1 MLSDLVSI
9 LDGATFVV
17 SDRLG
22 DLDASL
28 ADSHG
33 LFHSDTR
40 YLSRFRLTVNE
51 VSPKVLSVDDSAHYA
66 AQFFL
71 VQPTGSVIDDSQLAV
86 IRRRSIDLGFREE
99 ITVLSHS
106 RQAMDVDLQIDVAA
120 DFADLF
126 EVKEH
131 LDKVGTC
138 YEDIRDGGLLL
149 GYRRDGFRRE
159 TLITTSDQS
168 CTLTP
173 KSLRFAINLPP
184 RGEWSVTVD
193 VAVASDMLGDT
204 RTRRRAD
211 SGFETVK
218 ARGAAALDAWRA
230 HLPTVTSDWVPL
242 VETYRQGVADL
253 AALRLPVNAP
263 LGPFVPAAGLPWF
276 MCLFGRDS
284 IITSYEALP
293 FAPELAEATLRTLAL
308 MQARTI
314 DDFRDAYRARSCTS
328 LAGS

>member
-1 MLSDLVSI
+1 
-9 LDGATFVV
+9 VV

-28 ADSHG
+28 TDSHG

-51 VSPKVLSVDDSAHYA
+51 VSPTVLSVDDSAHYA

-86 IRRRSIDLGFREE
+86 LRRRSIDLGFREE

-106 RQAMDVDLQIDVAA
+106 RQPMDVDLQIEVAA
-120 DFADLF
+120 DCADLF

-131 LDKVGTC
+131 LDKLGTC

-149 GYRRDGFRRE
+149 GYRRGGFCRE

-204 RTRRRAD
+204 RTSRRYGGAR
-211 SGFETVK
+211 ETR
-218 ARGAAALDAWRA
+218 RGRPRESM
-230 HLPTVTSDWVPL
+230 HVP
-242 VETYRQGVADL
+242 
-253 AALRLPVNAP
+253 
-263 LGPFVPAAGLPWF
+263 
-276 MCLFGRDS
+276 
-284 IITSYEALP
+284 
-293 FAPELAEATLRTLAL
+293 
-308 MQARTI
+308 
-314 DDFRDAYRARSCTS
+314 
-328 LAGS
+328 

>member
-1 MLSDLVSI
+1 LHVRP
-9 LDGATFVV
+9 GQPR
-17 SDRLG
+17 RL
-22 DLDASL
+22 
-28 ADSHG
+28 
-33 LFHSDTR
+33 
-40 YLSRFRLTVNE
+40 
-51 VSPKVLSVDDSAHYA
+51 
-66 AQFFL
+66 
-71 VQPTGSVIDDSQLAV
+71 
-86 IRRRSIDLGFREE
+86 RRSARLCRGP
-99 ITVLSHS
+99 
-106 RQAMDVDLQIDVAA
+106 
-120 DFADLF
+120 
-126 EVKEH
+126 
-131 LDKVGTC
+131 GTC
-138 YEDIRDGGLLL
+138 YEDIRGGGLLL

-159 TLITTSDQS
+159 TLITTSDGQS

-173 KSLRFAINLPP
+173 KSLRFAFSLPP

-204 RTRRRAD
+204 RSRRRAD
-211 SGFETVK
+211 SGFETMK
-218 ARGAAALDAWRA
+218 ARGAAALEAWRT

-314 DDFRDAYRARSCTS
+314 DDFRDAQPGKIMHESRGGELTAFEERPHSPYYGSVDATPLFLILFRRVRAVVGRRSTR
-328 LAGS
+328 L